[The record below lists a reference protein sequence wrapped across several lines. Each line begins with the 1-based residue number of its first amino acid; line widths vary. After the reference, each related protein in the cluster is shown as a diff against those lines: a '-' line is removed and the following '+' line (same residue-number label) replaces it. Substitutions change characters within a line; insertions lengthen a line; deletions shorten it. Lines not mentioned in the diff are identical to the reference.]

1 MHPHD
6 ERKTLPHADNGCKVD
21 DNPANRST
29 DMAKK
34 KRKQTPKRK
43 PRPQAAE
50 TPVFFLAR
58 QGHVQRLSIDVL
70 GDGEKRKCWPV
81 ATTHEDAMRLID
93 FYGCRAEGVRPA
105 QIGSVPGETVAGHCR
120 MAIDEG
126 CHFLLHCVGWTG
138 DGKPMW
144 KIAQLVDDR
153 DAT

>member
-1 MHPHD
+1 MLTG
-6 ERKTLPHADNGCKVD
+6 KQTGN
-21 DNPANRST
+21 T

-34 KRKQTPKRK
+34 KRKQAPRRK
-43 PRPQAAE
+43 PRPQTAE
-50 TPVFFLAR
+50 MAVFFLAR

-70 GDGEKRKCWPV
+70 GDGVERKCWPV

-93 FYGCRAEGVRPA
+93 FYECRAEGVRPA

-126 CHFLLHCVGWTG
+126 CEFLLHCVGWTD

-153 DAT
+153 GTA